1 MTTGAIEQLPH
12 DAEPLPCHE
21 QVICTLYEGDFQ
33 AGVATL
39 INSLVHSGFKG
50 LFRVGHRGK
59 LPSWAASL
67 PVRQDGLFQVGDA
80 ALSFETIKSNRH
92 FGQYKPEFM
101 RSLIDRGIARRHLWY
116 FDPDITVRCAWN
128 FYERWV
134 RHGVCICQDINGGT
148 MASNH
153 PIRAEWIALATD
165 GDWGEPLR
173 RPERYFNSGFVGMAI
188 EQKAFLDTW
197 IRAIRLANS
206 AGVTLDQFQKGN
218 RSQTFYTVDQDA
230 LNITSMYAPVPFS
243 IIGPEGMGWVNGGF
257 TMYHSVGVQKPWR
270 KSFLGAL
277 AKGNP
282 PSNADKHFLQCADGP
297 IRPYSAGRLA
307 WLRWQALLATLIGR
321 LYHRN

>member
-12 DAEPLPCHE
+12 DVEPLPCHE

-67 PVRQDGLFQVGDA
+67 PVREDGLFQVGDA

-116 FDPDITVRCAWN
+116 FDPDITVRCAWS

-134 RHGVCICQDINGGT
+134 RHGVCICQDINGSM
-148 MASNH
+148 MASDH
-153 PIRAEWIALATD
+153 PIRAEWIALAD
-165 GDWGEPLR
+165 GSNWGKPLGGH
-173 RPERYFNSGFVGMAI
+173 ERYFNSGFVGLAV
-188 EQKAFLDTW
+188 EHKSFLDTW
-197 IRAIRLANS
+197 MEAIRLANS
-206 AGVTLDQFQKGN
+206 AGVKPDQFQKGN
-218 RSQTFYTVDQDA
+218 RSQTFYTVDQDTM
-230 LNITSMYAPVPFS
+230 NIATMYAPVPFS
-243 IIGPEGMGWVNGGF
+243 TMGPEGMAWVTGGF
-257 TMYHSVGVQKPWR
+257 TMFHSAGPHKPWR
-270 KSFLGAL
+270 KKFLRSVIEGY
-277 AKGNP
+277 P
-282 PSNADKHFLQCADGP
+282 PSNADKHFLQCAAGP
-297 IRPYSAGRLA
+297 IALYTSWQLRRRV
-307 WLRWQALLATLIGR
+307 WLSQIAALIGR
-321 LYHRN
+321 SYHRT